1 MFMIEI
7 RRFFLS
13 IVSDEVR
20 LLHRENAYLRERY
33 RQKAKETQQ
42 LVRSM
47 NRIREWLEI
56 QFEVDWEKLLGEIE

>member
-1 MFMIEI
+1 MNTI

-13 IVSDEVR
+13 LISDEVR

-33 RQKAKETQQ
+33 RQKAKETQE

-47 NRIREWLEI
+47 NRIRVWLEA
-56 QFEVDWEKLLGEIE
+56 QSGADFEKLFAEDK

>member
-1 MFMIEI
+1 MMKI

-47 NRIREWLEI
+47 NRIRVWLEA
-56 QFEVDWEKLLGEIE
+56 QSGADFEKLIGEDK

>member
-1 MFMIEI
+1 MNSI
-7 RRFFLS
+7 RRLFLS

-33 RQKAKETQQ
+33 RQKAKETQE

-47 NRIREWLEI
+47 NRIRVWLEA
-56 QFEVDWEKLLGEIE
+56 QSGADFEKLIGLRE